1 MPPQIRQPIEKSSHI
16 PPLESFNDTHLALHE
31 VYVNGH
37 ENIYLN
43 YGVWL
48 ETQDLEKSRSAV
60 SKDWKKTITGNLF
73 QRLRRSKNIDAQI
86 GFYAITPKRGLR

>member
-1 MPPQIRQPIEKSSHI
+1 MPPQTRQPIEKSSHI

-48 ETQDLEKSRSAV
+48 ETKDLEKSRSAV
-60 SKDWKKTITGNLF
+60 PKEWKRPITGSIF
-73 QRLRRSKNIDAQI
+73 QQLRRKQKMLMHKL
-86 GFYAITPKRGLR
+86 GFR